1 MLFHRLHMHIQSISL
16 TQAAQKIKRIFI
28 SPLHGQVALEYKQ
41 LTMLRAVHHII
52 RINVSA
58 HTNLRANIKIH
69 MKNDYEEVK

>member
-1 MLFHRLHMHIQSISL
+1 
-16 TQAAQKIKRIFI
+16 
-28 SPLHGQVALEYKQ
+28 
-41 LTMLRAVHHII
+41 MLRAVHHII